1 MDKIKRCSLISLL
14 EKKYPEFS
22 RDRLVAYVVCKNVLV
37 NGQTSTDPR
46 LLVDGDSQIEF
57 SFPKYVSRGGSKL
70 EYALDCWGID
80 PIGLV
85 LLDAGSSTGGFT
97 DCLLQRG
104 ALKVHSVDVGYNQLD
119 YRLRTDE
126 RVIVHEKQ
134 NIMTV
139 TELDPVPQAAVADL
153 SFRSI
158 RGAASHI
165 LDLTTDKWLISLI
178 KPQFEVP
185 RWKEGFFGVV
195 EDPALL
201 LQVMTDVYEA
211 LVLEGVGIQAIVTS
225 PILGRKGNTEFLA
238 LLKPSEG
245 MSLMVFKQELLKLMD
260 TTDHWKLFQAEN
272 PQPE

>member
-1 MDKIKRCSLISLL
+1 MDKSKHCTLVSLL
-14 EKKYPEFS
+14 EKKYPDCS
-22 RDRLVAYVVCKNVLV
+22 RDQLVAYVVCKNVLV
-37 NGQTSTDPR
+37 DGQTYTDPR
-46 LLVDGDSQIEF
+46 ALVHYDSRIEL

-70 EYALDCWGID
+70 EYALDYWSID
-80 PIGLV
+80 PTGLIFI
-85 LLDAGSSTGGFT
+85 DAGSSTGGFT

-104 ALKVHSVDVGYNQLD
+104 ALAVHSVDVGYNQLD
-119 YRLRTDE
+119 YRLRTDD

-134 NIMTV
+134 NIMTL
-139 TELDPVPQAAVADL
+139 TELDPLPQAAVADL

-195 EDPALL
+195 EDSALL
-201 LQVMTDVYEA
+201 MQVMTDVYEA
-211 LVLEGVGIQAIVTS
+211 LVLEGVGMQAIITS

-238 LLKPSEG
+238 LLKLSEG
-245 MSLMVFKQELLKLMD
+245 MSLTVFKQELHNLMATANPREKVQVKTPQLK
-260 TTDHWKLFQAEN
+260 
-272 PQPE
+272 